1 MAVGAWTFYNHAK
14 KNLGAAAINLSG
26 GNFRIGL
33 YTSASNAATLT
44 LSTKA
49 SVSNEVGEANGY
61 SSSGKALGTKT
72 WTSGASAGEWRF
84 NAAPTVWTATGGA
97 INSIKFA
104 VIWASGATAANR
116 KLVCF
121 SQLSTSQFNLT
132 QNNTL
137 TITPA
142 ATGIFKLAG

>member
-1 MAVGAWTFYNHAK
+1 MAVGAWTFYHHFK
-14 KNLGAAAINLSG
+14 KNLGAALVNLSG

-44 LSTKA
+44 LSTKG
-49 SVSNEVGEANGY
+49 SVSNEVSEANGY
-61 SSSGKALGTKT
+61 SSSGKALASKT
-72 WTSGASAGEWRF
+72 WLSGASAGQWRF
-84 NAAPTVWTATGGA
+84 NAAATVWTGTGGT
-97 INSIKFA
+97 ISNIKYA

-132 QNNTL
+132 INNTL
-137 TITPA
+137 TITPS
-142 ATGIFKLAG
+142 ATGIFNLAG